1 MSLHGKRKGIDTRR
15 LQVRCLAVGC
25 NQVLNKDNFPSHKAR
40 YHNDDDKVKFCYV
53 TDSKQR
59 KLSFTKSTSSTDGSS
74 LDTGSPSNVTVGG
87 LQLESRSASV
97 VSGGTLQTGQVQE
110 SDTGMEDSGSGT
122 LNIANTEEEAESS
135 EASKTAEPAALLV
148 SPSPTAAPT
157 HPEKPAP
164 FTDNRSQ
171 SSSFLE
177 MERYNIHQ
185 GNLLLNHLFY
195 IFI

>member
-15 LQVRCLAVGC
+15 ILVRCLTC
-25 NQVLNKDNFPSHKAR
+25 NQELQKDNFASHKAR
-40 YHNDDDKVKFCYV
+40 YHIDDANVKFAFV
-53 TDSKQR
+53 NDSKQR
-59 KLSFTKSTSSTDGSS
+59 KLTFTKSTSSTDGSS
-74 LDTGSPSNVTVGG
+74 SLDTGSPSNVSVGG
-87 LQLESRSASV
+87 LESRSASV
-97 VSGGTLQTGQVQE
+97 VSGGNTGV
-110 SDTGMEDSGSGT
+110 EDSGSGT
-122 LNIANTEEEAESS
+122 LDIANTEEEAESS
-135 EASKTAEPAALLV
+135 EARKTAEPAALLV

>member
-97 VSGGTLQTGQVQE
+97 VSGGNTGV
-110 SDTGMEDSGSGT
+110 EDSGSGT
-122 LNIANTEEEAESS
+122 LDIANTEEEAESS
-135 EASKTAEPAALLV
+135 EARKTAEPAALLV

>member
-1 MSLHGKRKGIDTRR
+1 M
-15 LQVRCLAVGC
+15 
-25 NQVLNKDNFPSHKAR
+25 
-40 YHNDDDKVKFCYV
+40 KFAFV
-53 TDSKQR
+53 NDSKQR
-59 KLSFTKSTSSTDGSS
+59 KLTFTKSTSSTDGSS

-135 EASKTAEPAALLV
+135 EARKTAEPAALLV

-157 HPEKPAP
+157 LDKPAP

-171 SSSFLE
+171 SSSLLE
-177 MERYNIHQ
+177 MERYNIQQ